1 MAALSDRPSQVD
13 VAGLYWNVLFF
24 ALPPVLL
31 LAAATLLVGVTGPG
45 SAGATPGWPC
55 WPWCC

>member
-1 MAALSDRPSQVD
+1 MAALSDTSSQVD

-55 WPWCC
+55 